1 MGCDPSRDLKEK
13 LFRLKKGP
21 QGIYFLEC
29 ERNNKDGLSSFQT
42 QAVKINKFWA
52 SSNMMV
58 WSLQRDAFHESM
70 SNEFTSYHYSY
81 IENKMSLESWCED
94 DNSISIRV
102 FLVQSLV
109 TSMKELLDSCVI
121 PQVECH

>member
-1 MGCDPSRDLKEK
+1 MKEK

-21 QGIYFLEC
+21 QGIYIFLEY
-29 ERNNKDGLSSFQT
+29 ERNNKDDIFSFQT
-42 QAVKINKFWA
+42 QAVKINKLWA

-81 IENKMSLESWCED
+81 I
-94 DNSISIRV
+94 
-102 FLVQSLV
+102 
-109 TSMKELLDSCVI
+109 
-121 PQVECH
+121 